1 MHIRSIRRAL
11 AIAAASLLVF
21 TGLAS
26 ADIVRADGDSIMPG
40 IQTMVDLGEVAPSA
54 MLTIDVSFE
63 LVCGSE
69 THVDV
74 GQTVN
79 LAFLAGSAPSDGRIM
94 SVTPA
99 AIGPVPEGWVS
110 DGQTCPFPAPSV
122 SGASASLVTLRAPTE
137 PNVGYVYTIA
147 YARAVAPAGGD
158 DAGAI
163 RGTTSVSFRLAVV
176 TNTAPALTLPADQT
190 VEGDTAGGWTAVYA
204 GVTATDAEDDPD
216 PAPACSPAA
225 GEVLPLGLTTV
236 SCSVTDSG
244 GLTDSGSFALTIVDT
259 TAPSLVVSGDLA
271 VTTDDPAGT
280 TLAYAPPATADVVDV
295 DPDVSCSP
303 LDGAVIPVG
312 TTTVT
317 CSAADDSGNRRS
329 GSFDVVVTYVA
340 THVALVLWGDP
351 IGEGTTTYA
360 AQRGRS
366 IPIKATLVVDGEVRT
381 VGDVALTITP
391 CGGGTAVVHPMAL
404 GGGRWMA
411 VLDTSLLA
419 GSCHTVTAAIDGLA
433 AGSFELDL
441 RGVVPFAAKM
451 RRN

>member
-11 AIAAASLLVF
+11 AMSAASLMVF
-21 TGLAS
+21 AGLAS

-40 IQTMVDLGEVAPSA
+40 NQTMVDLGEVAPSA
-54 MLTIDVSFE
+54 TLTIAVGFE

-79 LAFLAGSAPSDGRIM
+79 LALLVGSPPSGGQIM

-99 AIGPVPEGWVS
+99 AIGPVPEGWVP
-110 DGQTCPFPAPSV
+110 DGQACPFPAPTVAS
-122 SGASASLVTLRAPTE
+122 SSASLVTLRAPAV

-147 YARAVAPAGGD
+147 YTRAVAPAGGD

-163 RGTTSVSFRLAVV
+163 RGTTTVSFRLAVV
-176 TNTAPALTLPADQT
+176 TNTAPVLMFPADQT
-190 VEGDTAGGWTAVYA
+190 IEGDRAGGWTAVDA

-216 PAPACSPAA
+216 PTPVCSPAA

-244 GLTDSGSFALTIVDT
+244 GRTDSGSFALTIVDT
-259 TAPSLVVSGDLA
+259 TAPSLVVSGDQA
-271 VTTDDPAGT
+271 VTTDDPAGA
-280 TLAYAPPATADVVDV
+280 TLAYQLPVAADVVDG

-303 LDGAVIPVG
+303 LAGVVIPVG

-317 CSAADDSGNRRS
+317 CSAIDDSGNRRS

-340 THVALVLWGDP
+340 THVASVVWGEP
-351 IGEGTTTYA
+351 IGEGTTTFA
-360 AQRGRS
+360 TQPGRS
-366 IPIKATLVVDGEVRT
+366 IPIKATLVVDGEVRI

-391 CGGGTAVVHPMAL
+391 CGGGTAVVQPMTL
-404 GGGRWMA
+404 HGGRWMA

-419 GSCHTVTAAIDGLA
+419 GPCHTVTAAIDSLA
-433 AGSFELDL
+433 AGSFEIDL
-441 RGVVPFAAKM
+441 RGVVPLAVKI
-451 RRN
+451 RRS